1 MGLLVRSGVLPTG
14 ISIQNVYISLGDFS
28 LKIAPIY
35 NKKGWFRLNTTYCV
49 YADKTKKKGTDMK
62 FEIFIETQDPTKP
75 IYDIAYDYLK
85 ALYPDSEN
93 ML

>member
-1 MGLLVRSGVLPTG
+1 MGLLVHSGVLPNG
-14 ISIQNVYISLGDFS
+14 IPVQNVYMGFGDFS

-35 NKKGWFRLNTTYCV
+35 MKKGWFCINTSYCV
-49 YADKTKKKGTDMK
+49 YADNTKKKGTDMK
-62 FEIFIETQDPTKP
+62 FEVFIETQDPTKP

-85 ALYPDSEN
+85 TLYPDSEN